1 MTGDKRLVH
10 FPARYSID
18 GKLLKNP
25 IRQLAREASH
35 EEVASES
42 VMVGRRA
49 MQALVRADGSG
60 VLLTDRRIKAPAEWG
75 EVLLCHNLE
84 AFLDGGTDT
93 LTGEWIS
100 PQAAKPQAQDLTAAS
115 AVCQAVISAWVG
127 AFTFREEQRSA
138 DKIVETGLRPPQVG
152 ALFGVLSHWK
162 ASSAPATVVMPTGT
176 GKTETMLALH
186 ARERIERLLV
196 IVPTGALR
204 DQIGEKFLTMGLLK
218 LLGALDTAAPL
229 PVVGLLEH
237 KPRDSDEV
245 DAIFR
250 SCNVVVTTMA
260 IAGQCSET
268 VQSRMAELCTH
279 LFIDEAHHISAR
291 TWSTMRDRF
300 ILRHVVQFTATPF
313 RNDGKHVD
321 GKLVFN
327 YPLRKAQSEGYFK
340 EIGFSSVDEIDQDE
354 ADLAIAE
361 TAIAQLAAD
370 QAAGFKHL
378 VMARCA
384 DIPRARKVHEIYQ
397 RLAPERAP
405 VLLNNKVPAGERS
418 ERLARLRRGDS
429 HIVVCVDMLG
439 EGFDLPELKIAAIH
453 DPHKSLAIT
462 LQFTGR
468 FTRSRS
474 DLGDATMIANI
485 ADPGVG
491 EALQDLYA
499 VDADWNMLL
508 RDLSEGA
515 NNRQARR
522 SEFLDAFQ
530 DVPDAVSLRNIF
542 PKMSAVV
549 YRTKVQRW
557 RPEQALSVMG
567 NTEIHAG
574 PTINERDK
582 VLLFITREYDPV
594 AWGDV
599 RDIRNTEWHLY
610 LIHWDEQLGLLYINS
625 SNKSSTHEELA
636 QAVGGA
642 EATIIKGE
650 RIFRSLHNVNRL
662 VLTNLGLS
670 DVINERLRFS
680 LHVGSDITDTLPEA
694 LRLNKR
700 KTNLFAH
707 GYQDGVRVTV
717 GCSQKGRVWSMSTAQ
732 DLAAWVDWCHA
743 MGAKLSDEA
752 ISTAN
757 VFKNVILPVD
767 VAERPALV
775 ALLIDWPEEFLKRS
789 EDAIL
794 VTIDGEQTSFF
805 DTELQ
810 ITDFTTDAPIRFR
823 IVTPDKIADYELR
836 FTSEGVNYV
845 PTGAFDAQIRIGRTT
860 RSLGDWFRR
869 EPPAIRFAN
878 GGYLEGTELFVPPA
892 GAGRNPFDRDRI
904 AVWDWTGV
912 DITKESQHVEK
923 RADSIQRRLL
933 DSLLAETT
941 ADEFPIIFDDDDAG
955 EAADVVCIGVRDGR
969 LVVRLYHCKFAGGQ
983 AGARVEDLYAVCG
996 QAQRST
1002 HWRGMV
1008 PELFKHLRRREE
1020 GRKSRM
1026 AKAGRAHVTR
1036 FERGDVKVLRDLDK
1050 QARLL
1055 MPEFKVYIVQPGLS
1069 KAGLVTRQLD
1079 LLAATDLYLTD
1090 TSAIPLHVIGSA

>member
-1 MTGDKRLVH
+1 M
-10 FPARYSID
+10 
-18 GKLLKNP
+18 
-25 IRQLAREASH
+25 
-35 EEVASES
+35 
-42 VMVGRRA
+42 
-49 MQALVRADGSG
+49 
-60 VLLTDRRIKAPAEWG
+60 LLTDRRIKPPTEWS
-75 EVLLCHNLE
+75 EVLLCRNLE
-84 AFLDGGTDT
+84 AFLSSDTDT
-93 LTGEWIS
+93 LEGEWIL
-100 PQAAKPQAQDLTAAS
+100 PQASKPQIQNLAAAS
-115 AVCQAVISAWVG
+115 AACQEVLAAWAG
-127 AFTFREEQRSA
+127 AFTFREERRSA
-138 DKIVETGLRPPQVG
+138 DEVVETGLRPPQVG

-162 ASSAPATVVMPTGT
+162 ASSSPATVVMPTGT

-186 ARERIERLLV
+186 ARERIDRLLV

-204 DQIGEKFLTMGLLK
+204 DQIGDKFIAMGLLK
-218 LLGALDTAAPL
+218 MLGALNPAAPF

-237 KPRDSDEV
+237 KPRDSAEV
-245 DAIFR
+245 DAIFH

-260 IAGQCSET
+260 IAGQCNEA
-268 VQSRMAELCTH
+268 VQNRMADLCTH

-291 TWSTMRDRF
+291 TWSAMRSRF
-300 ILRHVVQFTATPF
+300 VQRHVVQFTATPF

-340 EIGFSSVDEIDQDE
+340 EIRFSPVDELDQDE

-361 TAIAQLAAD
+361 AAIAQLVAD
-370 QAAGFKHL
+370 QEKGFNHL
-378 VMARCA
+378 IMARCA
-384 DIPRARKVHEIYQ
+384 DIPRAQKVYDIYQ
-397 RLAPERAP
+397 RLSPEHKP
-405 VLLNNKVPAGERS
+405 VFLNNKVAARERDT
-418 ERLARLRRGDS
+418 RLAQLRRLEAR
-429 HIVVCVDMLG
+429 IVVCVDMLG

-468 FTRSRS
+468 FTRFRS

-530 DVPDAVSLRNIF
+530 DAPDEVSLRNIF

-549 YRTKVQRW
+549 YRTKIQRW
-557 RPEQALSVMG
+557 RPDLALSVMG

-574 PTINERDK
+574 PTLNERDK

-610 LIHWDEQLGLLYINS
+610 LVHWDEERGLLYINS
-625 SNKSSTHEELA
+625 SNKSSAHEELA
-636 QAVGGA
+636 QAIGGA
-642 EATIIKGE
+642 DATLIKGE
-650 RIFRSLHNVNRL
+650 RVFRSLHNINRL

-700 KTNLFAH
+700 KTSLFAH
-707 GYQDGVRVTV
+707 GYEDGMRVTV
-717 GCSQKGRVWSMSTAQ
+717 GCSQKGRVWSMSTAE
-732 DLAAWVDWCHA
+732 DLASWVEWCHA
-743 MGAKLSDEA
+743 VGAKLRDET
-752 ISTAN
+752 ISTGD

-767 VAERPALV
+767 VTERPALV

-794 VTIDGEQTSFF
+794 VTIDGEQAPFF

-810 ITDFTTDAPIRFR
+810 IIDFTADAPIRFR
-823 IVTPDKIADYELR
+823 VLTPGKIADYEVR
-836 FTSEGVNYV
+836 FTDDGVIYV
-845 PTGAFDAQIRIGRTT
+845 PTGAFDAQIRIGRPT
-860 RSLGDWFRR
+860 RSLGDWFRK
-869 EPPAIRFAN
+869 EPPAIRFEN
-878 GGYLEGTELFVPPA
+878 GGYLEGSELFVPPV
-892 GAGRNPFDRDRI
+892 GAGRTPFDRSRI
-904 AVWDWTGV
+904 EAWDWAGV

-923 RADSIQRRLL
+923 RADSIQRHLL
-933 DSLLAETT
+933 DRLLAETT
-941 ADEFPIIFDDDDAG
+941 ADEFPIIFDDDGAG

-983 AGARVEDLYAVCG
+983 GIDHLER
-996 QAQRST
+996 
-1002 HWRGMV
+1002 
-1008 PELFKHLRRREE
+1008 LFP
-1020 GRKSRM
+1020 
-1026 AKAGRAHVTR
+1026 
-1036 FERGDVKVLRDLDK
+1036 RDD
-1050 QARLL
+1050 
-1055 MPEFKVYIVQPGLS
+1055 G
-1069 KAGLVTRQLD
+1069 D
-1079 LLAATDLYLTD
+1079 LLIIQFHTELAF
-1090 TSAIPLHVIGSA
+1090 